1 MATKLI
7 QEYRRNDQRRYIYQ
21 PYWITSAE
29 VDHADF
35 PNDETE
41 CGLMFSFPAA
51 KYGTS
56 HILIEKVG
64 VEITEVWAGGSITID
79 VGRYTLATDD
89 VTQGGVMT
97 IVDYDDLV
105 PTADITSGTAAYYPA
120 LTGDWITAALLMTCG
135 ADVTIVPADATVPCV
150 GLYVTTNSTTTSG
163 KARVHMMI
171 TEIPLT
177 T

>member
-21 PYWITSAE
+21 PYWISSAE
-29 VDHADF
+29 IDHAAF
-35 PNDETE
+35 PNDESE
-41 CGLMFSFPAA
+41 CALLFSFPKA

-56 HILIEKVG
+56 IIYILQVG
-64 VEITEVWAGGSITID
+64 VQITEAWAGGTITLD
-79 VGRYTLATDD
+79 LGRYSLLTDA

-120 LTGDWITAALLMTCG
+120 LTGDWITAALLMTMG
-135 ADVTIVPADATVPCV
+135 ADVTITPADATVPCV
-150 GLYVTTNSTTTSG
+150 GLYVTTDSTTTAG
-163 KARVHMMI
+163 KARAHMLI
-171 TEIPLT
+171 TEVPLV
-177 T
+177 